1 MDDASMNGV
10 IWGNEH
16 LTDAEFDTFLYLNYI
31 IEMGDENLSRLENK
45 KSILKADWKEMK
57 SYMRAIRFTIEEL
70 KQQPKSYI

>member
-1 MDDASMNGV
+1 MEEMKEV

-16 LTDAEFDTFLYLNYI
+16 LTDAEFDSFLYLNYI
-31 IEMGDENLSRLENK
+31 IQMSEDNLNRLENK

-57 SYMRAIRFTIEEL
+57 SYMRAIRFTIEEV

>member
-1 MDDASMNGV
+1 MEEMKEV

-16 LTDAEFDTFLYLNYI
+16 LTDAEFDSFLYLNYI
-31 IEMGDENLSRLENK
+31 IQMSEDNLNRLENK